1 MKEGK
6 NMLSDLIKDL
16 NGDSWEKLCQKCY
29 KLKYAN
35 ANYREIPAN
44 PGGDAGI
51 EGFTSTGI
59 VNQCYYPEGNYTD
72 KEYYENLR
80 DKMTADIKKLLDPDY
95 KTRLIA
101 FGVPIIKQWHF
112 LIPEYRDNKI
122 LIHAK
127 NKTDEVKQK
136 IESNPEQYD
145 YISDQFEIVVQ
156 EAENLQAE
164 IYQVSVADAWKNK
177 LDITTG
183 VKEANWIDCPS
194 EKIENIKRKIA
205 AIKQVNE
212 DDEIEDMVRIYAE
225 AYIRGIDL
233 MTKLS
238 ESYKDLFCDLQLM
251 LKKYKK
257 KVEKMTALN
266 PNSNENYSLFMS
278 ILEEFEF
285 ELDERFPSLND
296 NSTAELVEDLIGT
309 WLADC
314 SLKFK

>member
-1 MKEGK
+1 
-6 NMLSDLIKDL
+6 MLSDIIKDL
-16 NGDSWEKLCQKCY
+16 DGDSWERLCQKCY
-29 KLKYAN
+29 KLKYSN
-35 ANYREIPAN
+35 ENYREIPAN

-59 VNQCYYPEGNYTD
+59 VNQCYYPEGDYTD
-72 KEYYENLR
+72 EEYYNHLR
-80 DKMTADIKKLLDPDY
+80 DKMTTDIHKLLDPDY
-95 KTRLIA
+95 KKRLIA

-112 LIPEYRDNKI
+112 LIPKYRDNKI
-122 LIHAK
+122 LNHAK
-127 NKTDEVKQK
+127 NKADEVKQK
-136 IESNPEQYD
+136 RLSDIKQYD

-164 IYQVSVADAWKNK
+164 IYQVSVYDAWKNK
-177 LDITTG
+177 LDITTS
-183 VKEANWIDCPS
+183 VKEANWLDCPS
-194 EKIENIKRKIA
+194 EKTDNIKRKIA

-251 LKKYKK
+251 LKRYKN
-257 KVEKMTALN
+257 KVEKKTALN

-278 ILEEFEF
+278 ILEDFES
-285 ELDERFPSLND
+285 ELDKRFPSLND
-296 NSTAELVEDLIGT
+296 NSTTELVEDLIGT

>member
-16 NGDSWEKLCQKCY
+16 NGDSWEELCQKCY
-29 KLKYAN
+29 KLKYSN

-59 VNQCYYPEGNYTD
+59 VNQCYYPEGDYAD

-80 DKMTADIKKLLDPDY
+80 DKMTTDINKLLDLNY
-95 KTRLIA
+95 KKRLIA

-112 LIPEYRDNKI
+112 LIPEYRDNRI
-122 LIHAK
+122 LAHAK
-127 NKTDEVKQK
+127 NKTDEVKLK
-136 IESNPEQYD
+136 IMSDPEQYD

-164 IYQVSVADAWKNK
+164 IYKVSVADAWKNK
-177 LDITTG
+177 LDITNITNDT
-183 VKEANWIDCPS
+183 NWENCPS
-194 EKIENIKRKIA
+194 EKLENIKRKVH
-205 AIKQVNE
+205 AISQIK
-212 DDEIEDMVRIYAE
+212 DDMEIDALIQLYAE

-233 MTKLS
+233 MTKLN
-238 ESYKDLFCDLQLM
+238 ESYKDMFCELQLM
-251 LKKYKK
+251 TNRYKK
-257 KVEKMTALN
+257 KVAKQTILN
-266 PNSNENYSLFMS
+266 PNPNDNYSLFFS
-278 ILEEFEF
+278 ILKDFEA
-285 ELDERFPSLND
+285 ELERRLPCLND
-296 NSTAELVEDLIGT
+296 NSISELVDDLIGT

-314 SLKFK
+314 SLQFR

>member
-16 NGDSWEKLCQKCY
+16 NGNSWEKLCQKCY

-72 KEYYENLR
+72 KEYHENLR
-80 DKMTADIKKLLDPDY
+80 DKMTSDIKKLLDLDY
-95 KTRLIA
+95 KKRLIA

-127 NKTDEVKQK
+127 KKTEEVKQK
-136 IESNPEQYD
+136 RESNPEQYD

-156 EAENLQAE
+156 DAENLQAE
-164 IYQVSVADAWKNK
+164 IYQVSVTDAWKNK
-177 LDITTG
+177 IDITTG
-183 VKEANWIDCPS
+183 VKEANWLDCPS
-194 EKIENIKRKIA
+194 EKTDNIKRKIA

-212 DDEIEDMVRIYAE
+212 DDEIEYMVRIYAE

-238 ESYKDLFCDLQLM
+238 ESYKDLFYELQTM
-251 LKKYKK
+251 LNRYKN
-257 KVEKMTALN
+257 KVIKQTGLN
-266 PNSNENYSLFMS
+266 PRHNDNYNLFFS
-278 ILEEFEF
+278 ILDDFEA
-285 ELDERFPSLND
+285 ELFQRFPSFD
-296 NSTAELVEDLIGT
+296 DKSISELVDDLIGT